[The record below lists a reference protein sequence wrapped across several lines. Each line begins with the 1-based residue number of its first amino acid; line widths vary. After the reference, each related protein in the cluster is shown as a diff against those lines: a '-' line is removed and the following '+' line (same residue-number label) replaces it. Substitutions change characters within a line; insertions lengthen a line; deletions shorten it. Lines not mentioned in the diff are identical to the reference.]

1 MNKILN
7 NKALVRNNYYSKEE
21 ENIVIQF
28 DIRQRSIM
36 FSLLFLFLKTM
47 FSNTEDDVNSLPK
60 ANLHRENA
68 SPAIRRM

>member
-28 DIRQRSIM
+28 DIRQRSIR
-36 FSLLFLFLKTM
+36 FSLLFLFLKTT
-47 FSNTEDDVNSLPK
+47 FSNTEDYVNSLPK

-68 SPAIRRM
+68 SPAILRM